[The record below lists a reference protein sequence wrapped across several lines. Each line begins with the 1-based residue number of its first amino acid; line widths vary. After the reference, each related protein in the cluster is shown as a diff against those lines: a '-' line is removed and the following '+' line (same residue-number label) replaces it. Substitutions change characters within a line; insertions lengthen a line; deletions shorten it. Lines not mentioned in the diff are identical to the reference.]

1 METVSVMDL
10 GNRSKQ
16 MEKGINFFKI
26 FFSSRNILFTSK
38 GFFDIMVL
46 SKRKK
51 KQNKTREKDK
61 KMTDYEE
68 LLRDLDERAVVQG
81 VQPQAAKAIRELLSR
96 VAELE
101 EDAKN
106 WRNFVARVKV
116 MKAEQDARNNFLARL
131 KELKYTPKNAE
142 PDN

>member
-51 KQNKTREKDK
+51 NKTKLGKRIK
-61 KMTDYEE
+61 K
-68 LLRDLDERAVVQG
+68 
-81 VQPQAAKAIRELLSR
+81 
-96 VAELE
+96 
-101 EDAKN
+101 
-106 WRNFVARVKV
+106 
-116 MKAEQDARNNFLARL
+116 
-131 KELKYTPKNAE
+131 
-142 PDN
+142 